1 MNREEITIR
10 MVKSSQ
16 LGKIDKHAGWN
27 TSEKSK
33 RACPSSD
40 CSKRQLWVHCKFLPH
55 ENYRD
60 WEMRGPGSVYFQY
73 FPFIILSF
81 FIRHNDSVQPTQ
93 SNQNDKIWSCSF
105 CCFLTPCSALQPF
118 IITNERHNVIFL
130 TCLNIY
136 NAY

>member
-60 WEMRGPGSVYFQY
+60 WELQGPCRENPHYQWK
-73 FPFIILSF
+73 
-81 FIRHNDSVQPTQ
+81 R
-93 SNQNDKIWSCSF
+93 SCNYHGVSLQF
-105 CCFLTPCSALQPF
+105 LQPF
-118 IITNERHNVIFL
+118 SIARAGFL
-130 TCLNIY
+130 CRDPAIPSPNLQCRWFGPVKAKRI
-136 NAY
+136 